1 MIFIK
6 LNPLINKGRK
16 FFAMKGL
23 HNSNQTN
30 TTITD
35 KIFENQ
41 IEPMLSIK
49 ELAKKLDCSISYIKK
64 LKSQGKIYPEV
75 SLKRFVRFKF
85 SSVVASLK
93 KWGINT

>member
-1 MIFIK
+1 MNKLQQFFSFSGNRFLNMKSLSKPIESPTNNPVQIF
-6 LNPLINKGRK
+6 
-16 FFAMKGL
+16 
-23 HNSNQTN
+23 
-30 TTITD
+30 D
-35 KIFENQ
+35 NQ
-41 IEPMLSIK
+41 IESLLTIK